1 MQDVIMSLFDEGCVA
16 IVPTDT
22 TSNPIITG
30 SYDISSMRVGQI
42 MQWYPSAVRVKVYN
56 EKVGQHEE
64 MTIPKKMVAIIENPF
79 YAVMNEHNST
89 LQRLIRKLNLLDVI
103 DEQSGSGKL
112 DIIVQVPYILKT
124 QARQDQA
131 AKRKQDIE
139 DQLAG
144 SKYGIAYTDSTEK
157 VTQLNRP
164 VENNLM
170 KQIEY
175 LMSMLYSQLSITM
188 AVLDGTAD
196 EKTMLN
202 YSNRTVEP
210 LLSAVIDEMKRKF
223 LTRTARSQLQS
234 IVFFRDAFKLVP
246 VTDLANIADKFTRN
260 EILSSNEVRG
270 IVGFKPSDDPKA
282 DELRNKNI
290 NAPEPG
296 TDQSLEPQNSE
307 KDDAT
312 SQSNLNHYGVKGMH
326 WGFRKSAHSEGDITI
341 QKVKKADLEGITRL
355 FNGLSEKDKKFLV
368 LDQKL
373 SLIKKN
379 IRDERHCFVS
389 KVKGET
395 VGFLRESGR
404 PEGFVLLE
412 ELVVDPKHRNQ
423 GIASQMLDDFH
434 TLYPKTLAKTR
445 ANNKGMASLLKE
457 NGYKPDNPDSSTVIN
472 WIRDENHSK
481 NENKKATRVLNDML
495 KEEIQ
500 HGWLN
505 ILEGDNKNAEE
516 I

>member
-1 MQDVIMSLFDEGCVA
+1 
-16 IVPTDT
+16 
-22 TSNPIITG
+22 
-30 SYDISSMRVGQI
+30 MRVGQI
-42 MQWYPSAVRVKVYN
+42 IQWYPSAVRVKVYN
-56 EKVGQHEE
+56 ERNGRHEE
-64 MTIPKKMVAIIENPF
+64 MIMPKKAVAIIENPF
-79 YAVMNEHNST
+79 YAVMNEPNST
-89 LQRLIRKLNLLDVI
+89 LKRLIRKLNLLDAI

-175 LMSMLYSQLSITM
+175 LMSMLYSQLSITT

-202 YSNRTVEP
+202 FSNRTVEP
-210 LLSAVIDEMKRKF
+210 TLSAVVDEMRRKF
-223 LTRTARSQLQS
+223 LTRTARSQRQS
-234 IVFFRDAFKLVP
+234 IAFFRDPFRLVP
-246 VTDLANIADKFTRN
+246 VTDLADIADKFTRN
-260 EILSSNEVRG
+260 EILSSNEMRG
-270 IVGFKPSDDPKA
+270 IIGIKPSDDPKA

-296 TDQSLEPQNSE
+296 TDQSSGPLNPENNDPE
-307 KDDAT
+307 
-312 SQSNLNHYGVKGMH
+312 SQGDLKHYGVKGMK
-326 WGFRKSAHSEGDITI
+326 WGIRKSTH
-341 QKVKKADLEGITRL
+341 LEGGVKSRKVEKSDLAGVTRL
-355 FNGLSEKDKKFLV
+355 LNDLSDQDKKFLA

-373 SLIKKN
+373 PLIKKN
-379 IRDERHCFVS
+379 VRDERHCFVS
-389 KVKGET
+389 KIKGET

-404 PEGFVLLE
+404 PGGFVLLE
-412 ELVVDPKHRNQ
+412 ELVVGSKYRNQ
-423 GIASQMLDDFH
+423 GIASQMLNNFH
-434 TLYPKTLAKTR
+434 TLYPKTLAKTK
-445 ANNKGMASLLKE
+445 ANNKEMTRLLEE
-457 NGYKPDNPDSSTVIN
+457 NGYKPDNPDSDTVIN
-472 WIRDENHSK
+472 WIREGDHSK
-481 NENKKATRVLNDML
+481 NGEKKATRVLNDML

-500 HGWLN
+500 HGWQN
-505 ILEGDNKNAEE
+505 NLEGDNKNAEE